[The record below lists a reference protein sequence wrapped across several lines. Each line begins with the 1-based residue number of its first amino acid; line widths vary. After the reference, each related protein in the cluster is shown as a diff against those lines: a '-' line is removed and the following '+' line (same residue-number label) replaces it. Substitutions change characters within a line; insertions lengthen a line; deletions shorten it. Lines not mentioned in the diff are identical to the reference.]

1 MRFWTRSFWKK
12 IMKTRNGE
20 TIFVIHVVVVDGE
33 VVAAAVIVV
42 FVLSYIFLELSILVL
57 TFFIVNKG
65 KF

>member
-20 TIFVIHVVVVDGE
+20 TIFVINVVVVDGE
-33 VVAAAVIVV
+33 VVAAVVIAV

-57 TFFIVNKG
+57 TFFRK
-65 KF
+65 